1 MTAQAGRRLAFA
13 PMRVVAAAAAILSCV
28 VAAQADQFTEKAT
41 EAANILQTGQ
51 PKAAFEALD
60 AAVESFWTIAPL
72 TIADAYFVS
81 QGDGASKNARRS
93 DAPFAAG
100 ERIAVHVAPL
110 GYDFEADSGNFRIA
124 MATDIEIRT
133 PGGIILARSADFGRL
148 EWSGPAKNRT
158 FSGRVNIDLPT
169 LRPGQYELFLTLTD
183 QASGKAANVTLPF
196 AISAE

>member
-1 MTAQAGRRLAFA
+1 MTAQAGRKFSFA
-13 PMRVVAAAAAILSCV
+13 PMRVVAVAAAVLSF
-28 VAAQADQFTEKAT
+28 VATAEADQFTEKAT
-41 EAANILQTGQ
+41 EAENLLQTGQ
-51 PKAAFEALD
+51 SKAAFETLD
-60 AAVESFWTIAPL
+60 AAIESFWTAAPL

-81 QGDGASKNARRS
+81 QGDSSGKNARRS

-100 ERIAVHVAPL
+100 ERIAVHLEPL
-110 GYDFEADSGNFRIA
+110 GYGFEADSEDFRIA

-148 EWSGPAKNRT
+148 EWSGQVKNRT

-183 QASGKAANVTLPF
+183 QGSGKTANVTLPF